1 MPVSVWGWGQRGCR
15 FFLPGWC
22 LRLWL
27 WVSCGSCERR
37 RASLHACLAMCSP
50 KDSSLPRTF
59 QSSPHPAASGVQST
73 RWVAGVS
80 LCSWPSTIL
89 WGLPAVWP
97 RTQLPA
103 PPQGPVPIF
112 SPSGWASGGARPSR
126 VVRLMWTVSSWP
138 QLALLCSP
146 PARQRTPGS
155 RLCGG
160 SSGGLLPSSPCSWR
174 VSGGGLCNDSERQR
188 ARPRGVRALWGC
200 ELLAASSA
208 PLTFCS
214 QIRGGLACSNTTPLP
229 LTSGSPLTR
238 EEREPPGGLGVPLA
252 RRARP

>member
-1 MPVSVWGWGQRGCR
+1 MVPAR
-15 FFLPGWC
+15 
-22 LRLWL
+22 
-27 WVSCGSCERR
+27 
-37 RASLHACLAMCSP
+37 LAMCSS
-50 KDSSLPRTF
+50 KESSLPRAFPTGPS
-59 QSSPHPAASGVQST
+59 QHLLALLSCRRGVC
-73 RWVAGVS
+73 
-80 LCSWPSTIL
+80 LCLGSWPNTIL
-89 WGLPAVWP
+89 WGLPAVRP
-97 RTQLPA
+97 TPQLPPRA
-103 PPQGPVPIF
+103 QSPGPLF

-138 QLALLCSP
+138 QLVLLCSP

-155 RLCGG
+155 SLCGG

>member
-1 MPVSVWGWGQRGCR
+1 MASDSRSPAGGVREEE
-15 FFLPGWC
+15 LWC
-22 LRLWL
+22 LPALPCAL
-27 WVSCGSCERR
+27 PR
-37 RASLHACLAMCSP
+37 RAVFPEPSRPVPASTCWLCSP
-50 KDSSLPRTF
+50 AGGACAFVLAPGPTPSSGDSPLCGPHL
-59 QSSPHPAASGVQST
+59 SSPHRAQS
-73 RWVAGVS
+73 
-80 LCSWPSTIL
+80 P
-89 WGLPAVWP
+89 
-97 RTQLPA
+97 
-103 PPQGPVPIF
+103 GPLF

-155 RLCGG
+155 SLCGG

-229 LTSGSPLTR
+229 HTSGSPLTR